1 MRKGVKELFAGSKY
15 RLTRKRGTF
24 CLVNLITEKMYFLQF
39 SFKEPW
45 LLPKSDIV
53 CNNIKLY
60 GWLFFYVGHKVIV

>member
-1 MRKGVKELFAGSKY
+1 MRKGAKELFANSKY
-15 RLTRKRGTF
+15 RLTHKRGTF
-24 CLVNLITEKMYFLQF
+24 CLVNLITEQTYFLQF

-60 GWLFFYVGHKVIV
+60 GWLFFYVGHKVIL